1 MDGHYPHH
9 LHHQQQQELHQ
20 FQLQHQFQ
28 VVQQPQQLLPP
39 PPHQHRHLSPPPI
52 TVHVDASDRFPQWSL
67 QETKELITIRAE
79 LDQTFM
85 ETKRNK
91 QLWEVIATQM
101 KDKGHNRSAEQCK
114 CKWKNLVTRYK
125 GCETAEA
132 ETLRQQFPFFN
143 DLATIM
149 VAREQR
155 LPWTEADGNGG
166 ASGSKKKAAAVAV
179 SSDKDDEDHE
189 DSEEAGEKGITSARK
204 KKKVMKT
211 GNIGSSS
218 TGMGLGGNN
227 VKEILE
233 DFMRQQLQLDMQ
245 WRDEFQARENERRM
259 REYEWR
265 QTMEA
270 IENERL
276 MAEREWRER
285 EERRRMREEARAE
298 KRDAILTALLDRLNR
313 GGM

>member
-1 MDGHYPHH
+1 M
-9 LHHQQQQELHQ
+9 
-20 FQLQHQFQ
+20 
-28 VVQQPQQLLPP
+28 
-39 PPHQHRHLSPPPI
+39 
-52 TVHVDASDRFPQWSL
+52 DASDRFPQWSI

-91 QLWEVIATQM
+91 QLWEVIATKM

-132 ETLRQQFPFFN
+132 EAMRQQFPFFN

-149 VAREQR
+149 ATRDQR
-155 LPWTEADGNGG
+155 MVWAEADGSGA
-166 ASGSKKKAAAVAV
+166 ASGSKKKAAATSL
-179 SSDKDDEDHE
+179 SSDEDEEDNE
-189 DSEEAGEKGITSARK
+189 DSEEAGEKVIAARK
-204 KKKVMKT
+204 KKKVMKM

-218 TGMGLGGNN
+218 ASGMGVVGNN
-227 VKEILE
+227 VKEILD

-245 WRDEFQARENERRM
+245 WREEFQARENERRL
-259 REYEWR
+259 REFEWR

-270 IENERL
+270 LENERL
-276 MAEREWRER
+276 MMERSWRER
-285 EERRRMREEARAE
+285 EEQRRMREEARAE
-298 KRDAILTALLDRLNR
+298 KRDALLTALLDKLNR
-313 GGM
+313 GDM